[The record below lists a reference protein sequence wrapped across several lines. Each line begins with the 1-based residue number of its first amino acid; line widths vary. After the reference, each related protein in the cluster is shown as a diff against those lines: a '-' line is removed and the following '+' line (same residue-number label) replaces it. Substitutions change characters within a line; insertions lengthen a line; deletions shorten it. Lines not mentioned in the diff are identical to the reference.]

1 MMHITALKPHLTQ
14 NFAPVYADFDG
25 ICADAR
31 DARLLA
37 ELFRWT
43 EWAETN
49 EPERGGWIRKSAK
62 DLKAML
68 LSRRAYEGARRRL
81 TEMGLVACERA
92 RETYGRLV
100 WRLDVGRLAE
110 LIFQAQGRKM
120 PAALCADGSRDAD
133 GFRLPDFVPLPLWQ
147 AHQAAMKLKNKHVP
161 LKTKKAWLAKLEEL
175 HKKGWDIALIMQKSI
190 ERGWFGFFDPT
201 DYNPHHNKGDDG
213 SAAAL
218 AEWNKLKE
226 AQRLA
231 EQQPKPP
238 DKPDKQPEI
247 RSAED
252 RAKGKTNAQRLMEIA
267 KSKKW

>member
-100 WRLDVGRLAE
+100 WQLDVGRLAE

-190 ERGWFGFFDPT
+190 EHGWFGFFEPT
-201 DYNPHHNKGDDG
+201 AAPHHHTQDSG
-213 SAAAL
+213 SEAAARAL
-218 AEWNKLKE
+218 AEQM
-226 AQRLA
+226 AR
-231 EQQPKPP
+231 QQEKPP
-238 DKPDKQPEI
+238 DKPPPNKPNSQHASI
-247 RSAED
+247 NLMM
-252 RAKGKTNAQRLMEIA
+252 AKLKI
-267 KSKKW
+267 KK

>member
-190 ERGWFGFFDPT
+190 ERGWFGFFEPT
-201 DYNPHHNKGDDG
+201 AAPHHHTQDSG
-213 SAAAL
+213 SEAAARAL
-218 AEWNKLKE
+218 AEQM
-226 AQRLA
+226 AR
-231 EQQPKPP
+231 QQEKPP
-238 DKPDKQPEI
+238 DKPPPNKPNSQHASI
-247 RSAED
+247 NLMM
-252 RAKGKTNAQRLMEIA
+252 AKLKI
-267 KSKKW
+267 KK